1 MAKKKLLE
9 DIKPN
14 PARFYRLPGDVMRDR
29 RFGDAERLE
38 ILRAWRAEADG
49 IRLAPQIETRSKN
62 WKTACRPMRRI
73 MPRNRRPIMA
83 QSIRT

>member
-9 DIKPN
+9 DIKTK

-38 ILRAWRAEADG
+38 ILHAWLGDAG
-49 IRLAPQIETRSKN
+49 PLAPQIEIAIGELQTRMS
-62 WKTACRPMRRI
+62 ASDH
-73 MPRNRRPIMA
+73 A
-83 QSIRT
+83 AE

>member
-9 DIKPN
+9 DIKTN

-38 ILRAWRAEADG
+38 ILRAWLQDAG
-49 IRLAPQIETRSKN
+49 PLTPQVET
-62 WKTACRPMRRI
+62 AI
-73 MPRNRRPIMA
+73 GELQGRRPA
-83 QSIRT
+83 TDHAAE